1 MASYIGDCHSCHH
14 RLAQEQLPLSR
25 RCGDPG
31 FSVLLVPERIPIY
44 PLTGF
49 FIAVISLWFRLRYV
63 SRTRNVCL
71 DFGDPVLLGNIAF
84 VLCNFGRLRMLT
96 TLVIFSGL
104 PGTGKS
110 MLADKLARE
119 LRWPLLRIDDV
130 VGEIPENP
138 NVAFW
143 DSKVAILLGLTEVQL
158 EVGLSVIVDSVFM
171 NKDRNHAQNIAR
183 KNHALFRP
191 IYVFVSDENVWKERV
206 TTRSKQLNHKDVAT
220 WEQIQHQRGHFRKW
234 EPDTALFIDSL
245 HSFDRNYEAVL
256 NFVKKDQGDL
266 KPLSDLPLVE
276 GKYHE

>member
-1 MASYIGDCHSCHH
+1 MACHTRDSHSRH
-14 RLAQEQLPLSR
+14 YRFGQEQLSFSR
-25 RCGDPG
+25 RGGDPC
-31 FSVLLVPERIPIY
+31 FSVFLVPERIPIR
-44 PLTGF
+44 PIT
-49 FIAVISLWFRLRYV
+49 SLFVAIIPFWFWLSHV
-63 SRTRNVCL
+63 SRPRNARMAFGRSIFSGDIVVVL
-71 DFGDPVLLGNIAF
+71 SDFGAIE
-84 VLCNFGRLRMLT
+84 MQT

-110 MLADKLARE
+110 TLADKLAHE

-130 VGEIPENP
+130 IGEIPENP

-143 DSKVAILLGLTEVQL
+143 DSKVAILLSLTETQL
-158 EVGLSVIVDSVFM
+158 QLGLSVIVDSVFM

-183 KNHALFRP
+183 KHHALFRP

-206 TTRSKQLNHKDVAT
+206 AIRYKESNNKDVAT
-220 WEQIQHQRGHFRKW
+220 WEQIQHQHGHFRKW

-256 NFVKKDQGDL
+256 NYVTNDQVDL